1 MLPRRLAAL
10 LLYAIAC
17 GFILGGCSTT
27 GQTLKGDASLHLST
41 VQRQAVKSVFNTS
54 KRIAVVV
61 GINHFDDGKWNPLR
75 YAVKD
80 AHDLA
85 AVLNDT
91 RYGHFDQVIVL
102 TGPEDTTRGGILAS
116 LRKLYRQNTSPEDT
130 ILFYISTH
138 GTLARTVDG
147 GLHQYLVARDTRFD
161 RIPETAID
169 VAELKKDLSGLK
181 SRKKVLVLA
190 SCHSGKGKSQLNG
203 ELLKELSSL
212 KAPFFVKPLEDVSKA
227 TIVLAASAWGEAARE
242 DASLQNDVYT
252 HFLIEGIK
260 KSDSNGDGAVT
271 VTEAHDYAKQQTYYL
286 TKGKQRPSIESV
298 ITGEDPI
305 LLAGQVERSGKPV
318 LYDYSQD
325 YRDMVVLV
333 DGVKKGTLPLGVA
346 VTPGKH
352 TMALK
357 SGDGLDS
364 VYNETFTAREGER
377 IPIPL
382 LVNGYAQGT
391 SLRLGYQGFLTPAV
405 DQSVAKPMPMLGLAY
420 SNHSFFS
427 SHLGY
432 RADFS
437 YGQDTQKLK
446 VGAVVSDA
454 DVSQSTFGLSVLYR
468 DAVGGMALYGGPRV
482 GGLAIS
488 RDPKSSLIPN
498 ETILTPTLGG
508 VAGLHFRFK
517 KQVSLAVE
525 GAVNYAGIKIG
536 GTDTNAFYYS
546 LFGVLSVNF

>member
-1 MLPRRLAAL
+1 MSLRRLGFL
-10 LLYAIAC
+10 AC
-17 GFILGGCSTT
+17 VVGCGIMLAGCSIA
-27 GQTLKGDASLHLST
+27 GQTAKGAASPQLSAT
-41 VQRQAVKSVFNTS
+41 QVKAVKSVFS
-54 KRIAVVV
+54 KPKRIAVVV
-61 GINHFDDGKWNPLR
+61 GINHFDDDKWTTLR

-91 RYGHFDQVIVL
+91 RYGHFDQVIAL
-102 TGPEDTTRGGILAS
+102 TDPEETTRGGILAT
-116 LRKLYRQNTSPEDT
+116 LRKLYRQNTSPDDT

-147 GLHQYLVARDTRFD
+147 SLHQYLVARDTRFD

-181 SRKKVLVLA
+181 SQKKVLVLA
-190 SCHSGKGKSQLNG
+190 SCHSGKGKSQLSG
-203 ELLKELSSL
+203 EMLKELRGL
-212 KAPFFVKPLEDVSKA
+212 KAPFFVKPLEDVSEA

-271 VTEAHDYAKQQTYYL
+271 VTEAHDYAKQQTYYI
-286 TKGKQRPSIESV
+286 TKGEQRPSIESV

-305 LLAGQVERSGKPV
+305 ILAGQVERSGKPV
-318 LYDYSQD
+318 LYDYSQN

-346 VTPGKH
+346 VTPGRH
-352 TMALK
+352 TVALK

-364 VYNETFTAREGER
+364 VYNETFTAREGQR

-391 SLRLGYQGFLTPAV
+391 SLILGYQGFLTPTV

-420 SNHSFFS
+420 SNHSYFS
-427 SHLGY
+427 
-432 RADFS
+432 
-437 YGQDTQKLK
+437 
-446 VGAVVSDA
+446 
-454 DVSQSTFGLSVLYR
+454 
-468 DAVGGMALYGGPRV
+468 PRPE
-482 GGLAIS
+482 S
-488 RDPKSSLIPN
+488 
-498 ETILTPTLGG
+498 IL
-508 VAGLHFRFK
+508 
-517 KQVSLAVE
+517 
-525 GAVNYAGIKIG
+525 
-536 GTDTNAFYYS
+536 
-546 LFGVLSVNF
+546 

>member
-1 MLPRRLAAL
+1 MSLRRLGFL
-10 LLYAIAC
+10 AC
-17 GFILGGCSTT
+17 VVGCGIMLAGCSIA
-27 GQTLKGDASLHLST
+27 GQTAKGAASPQLSAT
-41 VQRQAVKSVFNTS
+41 QVKAVKSVFS
-54 KRIAVVV
+54 KPKRIAVVV
-61 GINHFDDGKWNPLR
+61 GINHFDDDKWTTLR

-91 RYGHFDQVIVL
+91 RYGHFDQVIAL
-102 TGPEDTTRGGILAS
+102 TDPKETTRGGILAT
-116 LRKLYRQNTSPEDT
+116 LRKLYRQNTSPDDT

-147 GLHQYLVARDTRFD
+147 SLHQYLVARDTRFD

-181 SRKKVLVLA
+181 SQKKVLVLA
-190 SCHSGKGKSQLNG
+190 SCHSGKGKSQLSG
-203 ELLKELSSL
+203 EMLKELRGL
-212 KAPFFVKPLEDVSKA
+212 KAPFFVKPLEDVSEA

-271 VTEAHDYAKQQTYYL
+271 VTEAHDYAKQQTYYI
-286 TKGKQRPSIESV
+286 TKGEQRPSIESV

-305 LLAGQVERSGKPV
+305 ILAGQVERSGKPV
-318 LYDYSQD
+318 LYDYSQN

-346 VTPGKH
+346 VTPGRH
-352 TMALK
+352 TVALK

-364 VYNETFTAREGER
+364 VYNETFTAREGQR

-391 SLRLGYQGFLTPAV
+391 SLILGYQGFLTPTV

-420 SNHSFFS
+420 SNHSYFS
-427 SHLGY
+427 PHLGY
-432 RADFS
+432 RADLS
-437 YGQDTQKLK
+437 YGQDSQRLR
-446 VGAVVSDA
+446 VGAITTDA
-454 DVSQSTFGLSVLYR
+454 DVRQTAFGLALLYR
-468 DAVGGMALYGGPRV
+468 DAIGEMALYGGPRA

-488 RDPKSSLIPN
+488 RDPKSSIIPS

-525 GAVNYAGIKIG
+525 GAVNYAGIRIG
-536 GTDTNAFYYS
+536 ETDTNSFYYS
-546 LFGVLSVNF
+546 LFGALSVNF

>member
-1 MLPRRLAAL
+1 MSLRRLGFL
-10 LLYAIAC
+10 AC
-17 GFILGGCSTT
+17 VVGCGIMLAGCSIA
-27 GQTLKGDASLHLST
+27 GQTAKGAASPQLSAT
-41 VQRQAVKSVFNTS
+41 QVKAVKSVFS
-54 KRIAVVV
+54 KPKRIAVVV
-61 GINHFDDGKWNPLR
+61 GINHFDDDKWTTLR

-91 RYGHFDQVIVL
+91 RYGHFDQVIAL
-102 TGPEDTTRGGILAS
+102 TDPEETTRGGILAT
-116 LRKLYRQNTSPEDT
+116 LRKLYRQNTSPDDT

-147 GLHQYLVARDTRFD
+147 SLHQYLVARDTRFD

-181 SRKKVLVLA
+181 SQKKVLVLA
-190 SCHSGKGKSQLNG
+190 SCHSGKGKSQLSG
-203 ELLKELSSL
+203 EMLKELRGL
-212 KAPFFVKPLEDVSKA
+212 KAPFFVKPLEDVSEA

-271 VTEAHDYAKQQTYYL
+271 VTEAHDYAKQQTYYI
-286 TKGKQRPSIESV
+286 TKGEQRPSIESV

-305 LLAGQVERSGKPV
+305 ILAGQVERSGKPV
-318 LYDYSQD
+318 LYDYSQN

-346 VTPGKH
+346 VTPGRH
-352 TMALK
+352 TVALK

-364 VYNETFTAREGER
+364 VYNETFTAREGQR

-391 SLRLGYQGFLTPAV
+391 SLILGYQGFLTPTV

-420 SNHSFFS
+420 SNHSYFS
-427 SHLGY
+427 PHLGY
-432 RADFS
+432 RADLS
-437 YGQDTQKLK
+437 YGQDSQRLR
-446 VGAVVSDA
+446 VGAITTDA
-454 DVSQSTFGLSVLYR
+454 DVRQTAFGLALLYR
-468 DAVGGMALYGGPRV
+468 DAIGEMALYGGPRA

-488 RDPKSSLIPN
+488 RDPKSSIIPS

-525 GAVNYAGIKIG
+525 GAVNYAGIRIG
-536 GTDTNAFYYS
+536 ETDTNSFYYS
-546 LFGVLSVNF
+546 LFGALSVNF